1 MNGAHLKIACRGCD
15 RKHRPPVIEE
25 ALKQGHVVRVLVCDP
40 NKAKQ
45 FSKAVEVAAM
55 SHGPKVFQRRLKG
68 PMRLSLP
75 SVLMEAESG
84 NLRTQIMKVFE
95 TFCRR

>member
-1 MNGAHLKIACRGCD
+1 MNGAHLKLLVVGATGSIG
-15 RKHRPPVIEE
+15 PPVIEE
-25 ALKQGHVVRVLVCDP
+25 ALKQGHVVRVLVRDP

-55 SHGPKVFQRRLKG
+55 SHGPKVFRRRSKG

-75 SVLMEAESG
+75 SVLMKAESG